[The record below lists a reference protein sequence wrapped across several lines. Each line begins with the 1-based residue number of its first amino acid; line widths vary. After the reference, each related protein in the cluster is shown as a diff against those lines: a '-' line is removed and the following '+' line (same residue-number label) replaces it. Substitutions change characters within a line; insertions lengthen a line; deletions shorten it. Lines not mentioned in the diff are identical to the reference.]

1 VAAGDAALGANT
13 GRVFNRVMAF
23 LPLTGYHQS
32 TGALREVYER
42 MKQRPMP
49 PVYIPAHGDAAGI
62 IRAHSPDP
70 ELLGRVFRLS
80 GAMAVDGSL
89 TWPQRELV
97 NAVTSRLNQCFY

>member
-1 VAAGDAALGANT
+1 
-13 GRVFNRVMAF
+13 MAF

-42 MKQRPMP
+42 MMQRPMP
-49 PVYIPAHGDAAGI
+49 PVYVPAHGDAAGI

-70 ELLGRVFRLS
+70 ELLGRMFRLS
-80 GAMAVDGSL
+80 GTFAQDPSI